1 MMQNCG
7 RSFQKLGGKCAKGL
21 KEAQREGVVSFSRQ
35 SRRYHASLTTC
46 SLDFC
51 DEKCSNM
58 ENGETYMMSHYLA
71 ITMFNGY
78 HHLDTLFFYDFL
90 FLFLAEMD

>member
-1 MMQNCG
+1 
-7 RSFQKLGGKCAKGL
+7 
-21 KEAQREGVVSFSRQ
+21 
-35 SRRYHASLTTC
+35 
-46 SLDFC
+46 
-51 DEKCSNM
+51 M

-78 HHLDTLFFYDFL
+78 HHLDTLFYDFL